1 MVRRLISLEAWRKNP
16 QAKFFGFSTEVGS
29 FKTKASF
36 SVKKARRQE
45 GMLDQS
51 CPTLCDPMDY
61 SPPGFSV
68 HGIFQ
73 ASIMEWV
80 AISSCHGSS
89 WPRDQS
95 YICCVS
101 CIAGWFFTTA
111 PLGKALKGTKW
122 KGNSEIFEGGEVTLC
137 SRNSRRRH
145 VTSSVINTLLP
156 CISSKFLIVSHED
169 KAGGATPSL
178 RAEGTVGGQHTTY
191 LDI

>member
-1 MVRRLISLEAWRKNP
+1 MEEKSTSKVLWIFYRGG
-16 QAKFFGFSTEVGS
+16 FFQNQSIFFSQEG
-29 FKTKASF
+29 
-36 SVKKARRQE
+36 KKARRHAY
-45 GMLDQS
+45 QS
-51 CPTLCDPMDY
+51 CPTLCDAMDY
-61 SPPGFSV
+61 SLPGSSV

-156 CISSKFLIVSHED
+156 CISSKFLIISHED
-169 KAGGATPSL
+169 KAGGATRSL